1 MATFRMND
9 SLRTKKSK
17 TNAMKTED
25 DNTYLRT
32 LQQNRALHK
41 FCTEVANTLNEAGL
55 DIRTTLK
62 PDFEIDWSPLLVK
75 ELLWKQT
82 QKIVLGKESTTQMT
96 TKEVNEIYE
105 VINRFLAKHGVHIA
119 FPSIIG
125 ESLES
130 IK

>member
-1 MATFRMND
+1 MEFREDEVILRATIERI
-9 SLRTKKSK
+9 LKRRLLLGGTGKS
-17 TNAMKTED
+17 TA
-25 DNTYLRT
+25 
-32 LQQNRALHK
+32 
-41 FCTEVANTLNEAGL
+41 EA
-55 DIRTTLK
+55 
-62 PDFEIDWSPLLVK
+62 LVK